1 MYAQI
6 ESNKRRSWILVT
18 LVMGLL
24 VALGYAVALVT
35 GYQPQFTMTIAF
47 MISIVLAMISYYA
60 GDAVALSS
68 AGAKQIERKDNP
80 YYYQMVENLTITA
93 GMKTM
98 PKLYVIDDPAINAF
112 ATGRDPEHASIA
124 VTTGALSQLENE
136 ELEGVLAH
144 ELSHINNYDIRLMT
158 IVIVLVGSIALIADM
173 FRYASWHRGGGDSDS
188 RSNQVA
194 MIIGLVLII
203 LSPIFAQLI
212 QLAISRRR
220 EYLADASG
228 SMLTRYPEGLARA
241 LEKIRDYNQPM
252 QHRNHAT
259 AHLYLESPFRSSG
272 TRSLASWFSTHPPIE
287 DRIRIL
293 RTMGK

>member
-1 MYAQI
+1 MYSQI
-6 ESNKRRSWILVT
+6 ESNKRRTWILIA
-18 LVMGLL
+18 LVIGLI
-24 VALGYAVALVT
+24 VALGYGTAIVS

-47 MISIVLAMISYYA
+47 GISLVLTAISYFA
-60 GDAVALSS
+60 GDTVALSS
-68 AGAKQIERKDNP
+68 AGATQIEAKDNP
-80 YYYQMVENLTITA
+80 YYYKMVENLTITA

-124 VTTGALSQLENE
+124 VTTGALTNLENE

-144 ELSHINNYDIRLMT
+144 ELAHIQNYDIRIMT

-173 FRYASWHRGGGDSDS
+173 FRYSHFARGGGDSDS
-188 RSNQVA
+188 KGNQIA
-194 MIIGLVLII
+194 MIIAVVLII

-220 EYLADASG
+220 EYLADATG
-228 SMLTRYPEGLARA
+228 SMLTRYPEGLASA
-241 LEKIRDYNQPM
+241 LEKIRDFNQPM

-259 AHLYLESPFRSSG
+259 AHLYLESPFRTPESHSV
-272 TRSLASWFSTHPPIE
+272 ASWFATHPPID
-287 DRIRIL
+287 DRINIL